1 MRRFTSEF
9 GMGSGGSNALWSSS
23 NSVGESV
30 FSRFPEWVCDVL
42 RCSVCC
48 VWFALRAMR
57 LFGLFVDFNRLTR
70 KHQIVWVL
78 YGQAS
83 RAISMG

>member
-1 MRRFTSEF
+1 MVVKQF
-9 GMGSGGSNALWSSS
+9 GWG
-23 NSVGESV
+23 VGVESLPLIGYV
-30 FSRFPEWVCDVL
+30 MVL
-42 RCSVCC
+42 QY
-48 VWFALRAMR
+48 WFALRAMR

>member
-1 MRRFTSEF
+1 MVVKQF
-9 GMGSGGSNALWSSS
+9 GWG
-23 NSVGESV
+23 VGVEPLPLIGYVMV
-30 FSRFPEWVCDVL
+30 F
-42 RCSVCC
+42 RC
-48 VWFALRAMR
+48 FALRAMR

-83 RAISMG
+83 RAISIG

>member
-1 MRRFTSEF
+1 MVPTLYGRQAIRLLPRDEPLQRIGYVIF
-9 GMGSGGSNALWSSS
+9 
-23 NSVGESV
+23 
-30 FSRFPEWVCDVL
+30 VL
-42 RCSVCC
+42 
-48 VWFALRAMR
+48 LRV
-57 LFGLFVDFNRLTR
+57 LLIFGLFVDFNRLTR